1 MQTLYLA
8 LFITT
13 FTALLVIA
21 AIRLPRSEFSLFEL
35 EHRSGTG
42 DKNARRVFSREK
54 LIGNVI
60 SLQRI
65 FIAILLVDTSIFGI
79 LAFGWLIG
87 IVISLV
93 VALTYESIARLNF
106 IKFLSRKINDR
117 TERAIFKFVRKHR
130 IIVKLFRGASTVD
143 NQNRLQLGSRE
154 ELQHLIAES
163 GSVFSDD
170 DKSLITNSLT
180 FNNQLIKSIMIPRDK
195 INSIDRNEF
204 LGPLALNDLH
214 KIGHSRLPVIKG
226 DLNRIIGILNLKNL
240 LTLDTKRSTTA
251 EKAMEPKAYYIRE
264 DQTLYQGLVAFSH
277 THQHLMVVINEAK
290 ETVGIVVLKD
300 IIEALLGRK
309 IVDEFDDY
317 DDPRAVATQ
326 KIINH

>member
-13 FTALLVIA
+13 FTALLIMA
-21 AIRLPRSEFSLFEL
+21 AIRLPCSEFSMFEL
-35 EHRSGTG
+35 ERRSGTG
-42 DKNARRVFSREK
+42 DKNAKRAFNREK
-54 LIGNVI
+54 LIGDVI

-65 FIAILLVDTSIFGI
+65 FVAILLVSIFIFGI

-87 IVISLV
+87 IAISLS
-93 VALTYESIARLNF
+93 VALTYGSIARLSF

-130 IIVKLFRGASTVD
+130 IVVKLFRGAPTVD
-143 NQNRLQLGSRE
+143 NQDRIQLGSRE

-163 GSVFSDD
+163 DSVFSDD
-170 DKSLITNSLT
+170 DKRLITNSLT
-180 FNNQLIKSIMIPRDK
+180 FNDQLIKSIMIPRDK

-214 KIGHSRLPVIKG
+214 KIGHSRLPVING
-226 DLNRIIGILNLKNL
+226 DLNRIIGVLNLKNL
-240 LTLDTKRSTTA
+240 LALDTKRSTTA

-264 DQTLYQGLVAFSH
+264 DQTLYQGLVAFSY
-277 THQHLMVVINEAK
+277 THQHLLVVINEAK

-317 DDPRAVATQ
+317 DDLRAVAKQ
-326 KIINH
+326 KNN